1 MSSVESARHAL
12 YSELERVLG
21 SDHAKTLMSYLPQH
35 TADEAATRTDVARLE
50 GRMDERFGRV
60 DERFDRLE
68 DHFDRLEERFDRFEH
83 RFEARFER
91 LVERMDRMQRF
102 YVGTTVGS
110 MTALTAMFTLVLTF
124 LD

>member
-1 MSSVESARHAL
+1 MSSVEAARHAL

-21 SDHAKTLMSYLPQH
+21 SDHAKTLMSYLPQR
-35 TADEAATRTDVARLE
+35 TSDEAATKTDVARLQ
-50 GRMDERFGRV
+50 GDMNERFARV
-60 DERFDRLE
+60 EERFDRLE
-68 DHFDRLEERFDRFEH
+68 DRFDRFEDRFES
-83 RFEARFER
+83 RFEA

-110 MTALTAMFTLVLTF
+110 MTALTAIFTLAVSF